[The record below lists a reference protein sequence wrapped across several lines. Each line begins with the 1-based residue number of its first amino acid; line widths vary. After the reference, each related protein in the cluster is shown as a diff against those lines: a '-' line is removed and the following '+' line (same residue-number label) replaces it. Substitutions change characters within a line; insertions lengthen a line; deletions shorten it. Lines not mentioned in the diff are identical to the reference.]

1 MPGVKLVGLSDKKS
15 NIIFGRYNMK
25 NIATWKKIIVFL
37 STVFLLVNAV
47 LFVAGY
53 YFYNIIMSYSKSNAY
68 SVVEY
73 QSEADKLNYSYASLN
88 KAKSEFVSID
98 SRYNY
103 KIKGIFIK
111 NESPTNNTV
120 ILLHGIGRDKDWS
133 IMKYDILF
141 LDNGFNVFV
150 YDGRNHGES
159 GGDYP
164 SYGFYE
170 SDDLQTCIS
179 YIKEKVPGGV
189 IGVHG
194 ESMGAAVFLLWAG
207 RYDNSV
213 VSFGIE
219 DCGYSDLYELF
230 YERLEDYAIPK
241 IFRPLLL
248 KYTSLICE
256 LKAGF
261 ALNDVSPINGINEVR
276 IPILFIHGSADN
288 FVRPNMAEEMFS
300 KKEGTKELYLVQGAQ
315 HAKSI
320 NSDRNTYEEVIM
332 NFYKKFV
339 EK

>member
-1 MPGVKLVGLSDKKS
+1 
-15 NIIFGRYNMK
+15 MK
-25 NIATWKKIIVFL
+25 NIATWKKIIVYL
-37 STVFLLVNAV
+37 SMLFLLVNTV

-68 SVVEY
+68 SVEEY
-73 QSEADKLNYSYASLN
+73 QSEAETLGYSYASLN
-88 KAKSEFVSID
+88 KAKKEFVSID

-111 NESPTNNTV
+111 NELPTNNTV

-133 IMKYDILF
+133 LMKYGILF

-179 YIKEKVPGGV
+179 YLKEKTPGGV
-189 IGVHG
+189 LGIHG
-194 ESMGAAVFLLWAG
+194 ESMGASVFLMWACS
-207 RYDNSV
+207 YDNSE

-230 YERLEDYAIPK
+230 YERLGDYAIPK
-241 IFRPLLL
+241 IFRPFLL

-256 LKAGF
+256 FKSGF
-261 ALNDVSPINGINEVR
+261 SLNEVSPIEHINEVQ
-276 IPILFIHGSADN
+276 IPILFIHGTADN
-288 FVRPNMAEEMFS
+288 FVKPNMAEKLFN
-300 KKEGTKELYLVQGAQ
+300 KKKGTKELYLVQGAE

-320 NSDRNTYEEVIM
+320 NSDRKMYEEVIM
-332 NFYKKFV
+332 NFYKRAV

>member
-1 MPGVKLVGLSDKKS
+1 
-15 NIIFGRYNMK
+15 MK
-25 NIATWKKIIVFL
+25 NIATWKKIVVFL
-37 STVFLLVNAV
+37 STVFLLVNTV

-68 SVVEY
+68 SVEEY
-73 QSEADKLNYSYASLN
+73 QSEADKLGYSYASLN
-88 KAKSEFVSID
+88 KAKKEFVSID

-111 NESPTNNTV
+111 NESATNNTV

-133 IMKYDILF
+133 IMKYGILF

-248 KYTSLICE
+248 KYTCLICE

-261 ALNDVSPINGINEVR
+261 ALNDVSPINGISKVQ

-288 FVRPNMAEEMFS
+288 FVRTNMAEEMFS
-300 KKEGTKELYLVQGAQ
+300 KKEGPKELYLVQGAQ